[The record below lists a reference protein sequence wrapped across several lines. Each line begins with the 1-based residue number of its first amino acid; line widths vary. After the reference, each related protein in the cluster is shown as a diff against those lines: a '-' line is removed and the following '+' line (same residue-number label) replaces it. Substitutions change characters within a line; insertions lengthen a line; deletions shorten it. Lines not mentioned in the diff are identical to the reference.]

1 MIRKLSIDYF
11 AYPREKSYLYTTIAV
26 IGYSDDNP
34 YIINIDP
41 TNMKHIIIGLLLA
54 ACAIP
59 AGAQVEISEQATAS
73 TDFPLYDGGKSCE
86 IYVDPE
92 DFEVVKKTATLF
104 AEDLG
109 RVTGKNGHVT
119 IGDKPGKGKNIVI
132 MGTLGHNRFID
143 ELVKQKRLDVSA
155 IKHGWEQYTLK
166 TIERPAKGIDRALVV
181 VGCDRRGT
189 AYGAFALSEAM
200 GVSPLYW
207 WADVPVKRKKNVYV
221 KALDYTSKAPSVKYR
236 GIFINDEGWG
246 ITPWASKTFDKEL
259 GDIGPKTYGKV
270 CELILRMKGNMLAPA
285 MHPSSGAFHKYPAN
299 KLVADSF
306 AIVMT
311 SSHCEP
317 LQFNNVTE
325 WNQETMGEWNYMT
338 NKEGIN
344 KELDKRVSNTAPYE
358 NFYTLAMRGI
368 HDAGL
373 VGVPKGKEVSLIEEV
388 LDDQRAILSKYIN
401 HPIDSIP
408 QQFVPYKEVM
418 EIYERGL
425 RVPDDVTLVWVDDNY
440 GYMKRLSN
448 PQEQQR
454 KGRSGVYY
462 HTSYLGAPHDYL
474 WICTTPP
481 VLMYEELKKAYD
493 TGADRYWLLNVGDIK
508 PAELAIKT
516 FFDMAWDID
525 LYDIHTINN
534 HQATF
539 LSQLFGEDLKPRF
552 QHMLDEYYRLA
563 WSRKPEFMGWE
574 REWDAPEYS
583 ELTSTDYSFQHYN
596 DALRRLDDYKR
607 LSDEANTLLQA
618 LPAESRPAFFEL
630 LGYQAMASY
639 QMNRKFLLAQLCREK
654 QAEGKTEEANWAATQ
669 SKMAY
674 DSIASLNH
682 RYNTQLDGKWNH
694 MMTLAPGWVAKYQ
707 NMPELPYTQGKG
719 ETPVD
724 LTLRPEQDKL
734 ERCALVNLADFQVK
748 SSSGHTLRL
757 VKGLGYDWQVLQL
770 GEALEALTDPTSPS
784 APSVEYQ
791 LPKVDADSVTI
802 HVYTLPFFPIYKG
815 RSTSYGVSVDGA
827 PVQVANNLPKE
838 FSKEWKDHVLQNG
851 VEATFTFPVDRLKE
865 GHTLTFTCGDPG
877 VMIQRVILD
886 WGGLKKTYVGSDIR
900 ITRTLPGT

>member
-1 MIRKLSIDYF
+1 MTQKLSIDYF

-34 YIINIDP
+34 YIVNIDP

-59 AGAQVEISEQATAS
+59 AGAQVEISERATAS

-143 ELVKQKRLDVSA
+143 ELVKQKQLDISA

-373 VGVPKGKEVSLIEEV
+373 VGVPKDKEVSLIEEV

-462 HTSYLGAPHDYL
+462 HTSYLGA
-474 WICTTPP
+474 
-481 VLMYEELKKAYD
+481 
-493 TGADRYWLLNVGDIK
+493 
-508 PAELAIKT
+508 
-516 FFDMAWDID
+516 
-525 LYDIHTINN
+525 
-534 HQATF
+534 
-539 LSQLFGEDLKPRF
+539 
-552 QHMLDEYYRLA
+552 
-563 WSRKPEFMGWE
+563 
-574 REWDAPEYS
+574 
-583 ELTSTDYSFQHYN
+583 
-596 DALRRLDDYKR
+596 
-607 LSDEANTLLQA
+607 ANALLQA
-618 LPAESRPAFFEL
+618 MPAESRPAFFEL

-707 NMPELPYTQGKG
+707 NMPELPYTEGKG

-791 LPKVDADSVTI
+791 LPKIDADSVTI
-802 HVYTLPFFPIYKG
+802 HVYSLPFFPIYKG
-815 RSTSYGVSVDGA
+815 RGTSYGVSVDGA

-838 FSKEWKDHVLQNG
+838 FSKEWRDHVLQNG

-877 VMIQRVILD
+877 VMIQRIILD
-886 WGGLKKTYVGSDIR
+886 WGGLKKTYVGPDIR
-900 ITRTLPGT
+900 TTRTLPRT

>member
-1 MIRKLSIDYF
+1 MTRKLSIDYF

-181 VGCDRRGT
+181 VGCNRRGT

-401 HPIDSIP
+401 HPIGSIP

-440 GYMKRLSN
+440 GYMKRLST

-474 WICTTPP
+474 WVCTTPP
-481 VLMYEELKKAYD
+481 VLMYEELKKP
-493 TGADRYWLLNVGDIK
+493 TTRG
-508 PAELAIKT
+508 
-516 FFDMAWDID
+516 
-525 LYDIHTINN
+525 
-534 HQATF
+534 
-539 LSQLFGEDLKPRF
+539 
-552 QHMLDEYYRLA
+552 
-563 WSRKPEFMGWE
+563 
-574 REWDAPEYS
+574 
-583 ELTSTDYSFQHYN
+583 
-596 DALRRLDDYKR
+596 
-607 LSDEANTLLQA
+607 
-618 LPAESRPAFFEL
+618 
-630 LGYQAMASY
+630 
-639 QMNRKFLLAQLCREK
+639 
-654 QAEGKTEEANWAATQ
+654 
-669 SKMAY
+669 
-674 DSIASLNH
+674 
-682 RYNTQLDGKWNH
+682 
-694 MMTLAPGWVAKYQ
+694 
-707 NMPELPYTQGKG
+707 
-719 ETPVD
+719 
-724 LTLRPEQDKL
+724 
-734 ERCALVNLADFQVK
+734 
-748 SSSGHTLRL
+748 
-757 VKGLGYDWQVLQL
+757 
-770 GEALEALTDPTSPS
+770 LTD
-784 APSVEYQ
+784 
-791 LPKVDADSVTI
+791 I
-802 HVYTLPFFPIYKG
+802 G
-815 RSTSYGVSVDGA
+815 
-827 PVQVANNLPKE
+827 
-838 FSKEWKDHVLQNG
+838 
-851 VEATFTFPVDRLKE
+851 
-865 GHTLTFTCGDPG
+865 C
-877 VMIQRVILD
+877 
-886 WGGLKKTYVGSDIR
+886 
-900 ITRTLPGT
+900 

>member
-1 MIRKLSIDYF
+1 
-11 AYPREKSYLYTTIAV
+11 
-26 IGYSDDNP
+26 
-34 YIINIDP
+34 
-41 TNMKHIIIGLLLA
+41 MKHIIIGLLFT
-54 ACAIP
+54 ACVIP
-59 AGAQVEISEQATAS
+59 TTAQVQVEINERATAS
-73 TDFPLYDGGKSCE
+73 TDFPLYEDGKSCE

-104 AEDLG
+104 AEDIG

-119 IGDKPGKGKNIVI
+119 TGDKPGKGKNVVI
-132 MGTLGHNRFID
+132 IGTLGRNRVID
-143 ELVKQKRLDVSA
+143 ELVKQKKLDVST
-155 IKHGWEQYTLK
+155 IKHGWEQYALK
-166 TIERPAKGIDRALVV
+166 TVEHPAKGIDHALVIA
-181 VGCDRRGT
+181 GCDRRGT
-189 AYGAFALSEAM
+189 AYGAFSLSEAM

-207 WADVPVKRKKNVYV
+207 WTDVPVKKKSSLYV
-221 KALDYTSKAPSVKYR
+221 KALDYTSKAPSIKYR

-246 ITPWASKTFDKEL
+246 ITPWAAKTFDKEL
-259 GDIGPKTYGKV
+259 GDIGPKTYAKV

-299 KLVADSF
+299 KSVADSF

-325 WNQETMGEWNYMT
+325 WKQETMGEWNYMT

-344 KELDKRVSNTAPYE
+344 KELDKRVSDTAPYE

-373 VGVPKGKEVSLIEEV
+373 VGVPKDQEVSLIEEV
-388 LDDQRAILSKYIN
+388 LNDQRAILSKYIN
-401 HPIDSIP
+401 RPIDSIP

-418 EIYERGL
+418 DIYERGL

-454 KGRSGVYY
+454 EGRSGVYY
-462 HTSYLGAPHDYL
+462 HISYLGAPHDYL

-516 FFDMAWDID
+516 YFDIAWDID
-525 LYDIHTINN
+525 RYNIHTINE
-534 HQATF
+534 HQADF
-539 LSQLFGEDLKPRF
+539 LARLFGEESRPRF
-552 QHMLDEYYRLA
+552 QRMLDEYYRLA

-583 ELTSTDYSFQHYN
+583 ELASTDYSFKHYN
-596 DALRRLDDYKR
+596 DALRRLDDYKK
-607 LSDEANTLLQA
+607 LANEAKDLLNTL
-618 LPAESRPAFFEL
+618 PEESRPAFFEL
-630 LGYQAMASY
+630 LGFQAMASY
-639 QMNRKFLLAQLCREK
+639 QMNRKFLMAQLSREML
-654 QAEGKTEEANWAATQ
+654 AEGKPAQANWAATQ
-669 SKMAY
+669 SKMAF

-682 RYNTQLDGKWNH
+682 RYNTLLDGKWNH

-707 NMPELPYTQGKG
+707 NMPELTYTQGKG
-719 ETPVD
+719 ETAID
-724 LTLRPEQDKL
+724 LSMRPEQDKM
-734 ERCALVNLADFQVK
+734 ERCALVDLTSGQVK
-748 SSSGHTLRL
+748 SASGHTMRL
-757 VKGLGYDWQVLQL
+757 VKGLGYDWHVWQL
-770 GEALEALTDPTSPS
+770 GKATEALADPTSPS
-784 APSVEYQ
+784 APQVEFT
-791 LPKVDADSVTI
+791 LPKINADSVTV
-802 HVYTLPFFPIYKG
+802 HVYSLPFFPIHKG
-815 RSTSYGVSVDGA
+815 RGTSYGVSVDGEPA
-827 PVQVANNLPKE
+827 QVADNLPAE

-851 VEATFTFPVDRLKE
+851 VMATFSFPIDRE
-865 GHTLTFTCGDPG
+865 RDIHRLTICCGDPG

-886 WGGLKKTYVGSDIR
+886 WGGLQKTYVGPDR
-900 ITRTLPGT
+900 RVMK

>member
-1 MIRKLSIDYF
+1 MTRKLSIDYF

-143 ELVKQKRLDVSA
+143 ELVKQKQLDVSA
-155 IKHGWEQYTLK
+155 IKHGWEQYALK

-189 AYGAFALSEAM
+189 AYGTFSLSEAM

-285 MHPSSGAFHKYPAN
+285 MHPTSGAFHKYPAN

-325 WNQETMGEWNYMT
+325 WNKETMGEWNYMT

-344 KELDKRVSNTAPYE
+344 KELDKRVSNTALYE

-373 VGVPKGKEVSLIEEV
+373 VGVPKDKEVSLIEEV

-401 HPIDSIP
+401 RPIDSIP

-440 GYMKRLSN
+440 GYMKRLST

-462 HTSYLGAPHDYL
+462 HTSYLVRPTTISGYAP
-474 WICTTPP
+474 
-481 VLMYEELKKAYD
+481 
-493 TGADRYWLLNVGDIK
+493 
-508 PAELAIKT
+508 
-516 FFDMAWDID
+516 
-525 LYDIHTINN
+525 
-534 HQATF
+534 
-539 LSQLFGEDLKPRF
+539 PR
-552 QHMLDEYYRLA
+552 
-563 WSRKPEFMGWE
+563 
-574 REWDAPEYS
+574 
-583 ELTSTDYSFQHYN
+583 
-596 DALRRLDDYKR
+596 
-607 LSDEANTLLQA
+607 
-618 LPAESRPAFFEL
+618 
-630 LGYQAMASY
+630 
-639 QMNRKFLLAQLCREK
+639 
-654 QAEGKTEEANWAATQ
+654 
-669 SKMAY
+669 
-674 DSIASLNH
+674 
-682 RYNTQLDGKWNH
+682 
-694 MMTLAPGWVAKYQ
+694 
-707 NMPELPYTQGKG
+707 
-719 ETPVD
+719 
-724 LTLRPEQDKL
+724 
-734 ERCALVNLADFQVK
+734 
-748 SSSGHTLRL
+748 
-757 VKGLGYDWQVLQL
+757 
-770 GEALEALTDPTSPS
+770 PS
-784 APSVEYQ
+784 
-791 LPKVDADSVTI
+791 
-802 HVYTLPFFPIYKG
+802 
-815 RSTSYGVSVDGA
+815 
-827 PVQVANNLPKE
+827 
-838 FSKEWKDHVLQNG
+838 
-851 VEATFTFPVDRLKE
+851 
-865 GHTLTFTCGDPG
+865 
-877 VMIQRVILD
+877 
-886 WGGLKKTYVGSDIR
+886 
-900 ITRTLPGT
+900 

>member
-34 YIINIDP
+34 YIIIDP

-143 ELVKQKRLDVSA
+143 ELVKQKQLDVSA

-325 WNQETMGEWNYMT
+325 WNKETMGEWNYMT

-373 VGVPKGKEVSLIEEV
+373 VGVPKDKEVSLIEEV

-401 HPIDSIP
+401 RPIDSIP

-440 GYMKRLSN
+440 GYMKRLST

-462 HTSYLGAPHDYL
+462 HTSYLGA
-474 WICTTPP
+474 
-481 VLMYEELKKAYD
+481 
-493 TGADRYWLLNVGDIK
+493 
-508 PAELAIKT
+508 
-516 FFDMAWDID
+516 
-525 LYDIHTINN
+525 
-534 HQATF
+534 
-539 LSQLFGEDLKPRF
+539 
-552 QHMLDEYYRLA
+552 
-563 WSRKPEFMGWE
+563 
-574 REWDAPEYS
+574 
-583 ELTSTDYSFQHYN
+583 
-596 DALRRLDDYKR
+596 
-607 LSDEANTLLQA
+607 ANALLQA
-618 LPAESRPAFFEL
+618 MPAESRPAFFEL

-639 QMNRKFLLAQLCREK
+639 QMSRKFLLAQLCREK
-654 QAEGKTEEANWAATQ
+654 QAEEKTEEANWAATQ

-682 RYNTQLDGKWNH
+682 RYNTQLDGK
-694 MMTLAPGWVAKYQ
+694 
-707 NMPELPYTQGKG
+707 
-719 ETPVD
+719 
-724 LTLRPEQDKL
+724 
-734 ERCALVNLADFQVK
+734 
-748 SSSGHTLRL
+748 
-757 VKGLGYDWQVLQL
+757 
-770 GEALEALTDPTSPS
+770 
-784 APSVEYQ
+784 
-791 LPKVDADSVTI
+791 
-802 HVYTLPFFPIYKG
+802 
-815 RSTSYGVSVDGA
+815 
-827 PVQVANNLPKE
+827 
-838 FSKEWKDHVLQNG
+838 
-851 VEATFTFPVDRLKE
+851 
-865 GHTLTFTCGDPG
+865 
-877 VMIQRVILD
+877 
-886 WGGLKKTYVGSDIR
+886 
-900 ITRTLPGT
+900 